1 MDWAFLFRTL
11 LRHYAKLA
19 LTPPRTFG
27 WTIVSSS
34 LLLSLSPVQRRAGV
48 PWLLV
53 TLLTLVVD
61 LACAGLA
68 LTDLRYPDEV
78 TGFTCP
84 DLAAASGA
92 RRTLTILTLV
102 LVFSRGGLVWLLNLS
117 LFISVALL
125 YVRLVT
131 RA

>member
-1 MDWAFLFRTL
+1 M
-11 LRHYAKLA
+11 
-19 LTPPRTFG
+19 
-27 WTIVSSS
+27 
-34 LLLSLSPVQRRAGV
+34 

-53 TLLTLVVD
+53 TLLMLVVD
-61 LACAGLA
+61 LACTGLA
-68 LTDLRYPDEV
+68 LTDLQYRDEV

-84 DLAAASGA
+84 DLAADSGT

-131 RA
+131 IKLEIELQTKIREVFTITEKAPT

>member
-1 MDWAFLFRTL
+1 MDHHF
-11 LRHYAKLA
+11 KL
-19 LTPPRTFG
+19 
-27 WTIVSSS
+27 
-34 LLLSLSPVQRRAGV
+34 LLLSLSPAQRRAGV

-84 DLAAASGA
+84 DLAAASGT

-102 LVFSRGGLVWLLNLS
+102 LVFSRGSLVWLLNLS

-131 RA
+131 TL

>member
-1 MDWAFLFRTL
+1 MS
-11 LRHYAKLA
+11 H
-19 LTPPRTFG
+19 
-27 WTIVSSS
+27 
-34 LLLSLSPVQRRAGV
+34 VQRRAGV

-53 TLLTLVVD
+53 TLLMLVVD
-61 LACAGLA
+61 LACTGLA
-68 LTDLRYPDEV
+68 LTDLQYRDEV

-84 DLAAASGA
+84 DLAADSGT

-131 RA
+131 IELETKLKLRFAKISQ